1 MTVNPVQAET
11 HARGRSCPGPV
22 LPVAG
27 RLGVTAIWEAGMARV
42 GDKLKNEPV
51 VTILFPLGSDGTGRS
66 NVVLEREM
74 SETLETDVINQA
86 LEIIDRSLGT
96 LHQRELVSAA
106 EVSDLLLDMRS
117 LLAVDLAEVGQLEEA
132 AAN

>member
-1 MTVNPVQAET
+1 
-11 HARGRSCPGPV
+11 
-22 LPVAG
+22 
-27 RLGVTAIWEAGMARV
+27 
-42 GDKLKNEPV
+42 
-51 VTILFPLGSDGTGRS
+51 
-66 NVVLEREM
+66 M

-117 LLAVDLAEVGQLEEA
+117 LLAADLEAMAELEEA
-132 AAN
+132 GVN

>member
-1 MTVNPVQAET
+1 
-11 HARGRSCPGPV
+11 
-22 LPVAG
+22 
-27 RLGVTAIWEAGMARV
+27 
-42 GDKLKNEPV
+42 
-51 VTILFPLGSDGTGRS
+51 
-66 NVVLEREM
+66 M

-117 LLAVDLAEVGQLEEA
+117 LLATDLEAIPELEEA
-132 AAN
+132 GVN

>member
-1 MTVNPVQAET
+1 
-11 HARGRSCPGPV
+11 
-22 LPVAG
+22 
-27 RLGVTAIWEAGMARV
+27 
-42 GDKLKNEPV
+42 
-51 VTILFPLGSDGTGRS
+51 
-66 NVVLEREM
+66 M

-117 LLAVDLAEVGQLEEA
+117 LLAVDLAEVGQFEEA
-132 AAN
+132 AVN